1 MIDENPLNP
10 LNQHLNNKRN
20 VENLTKANLNLQ
32 KIHKTEIQGN
42 INRP

>member
-1 MIDENPLNP
+1 MINGKTRLTNTEK
-10 LNQHLNNKRN
+10 NKRI
-20 VENLTKANLNLQ
+20 VQNLTKANLNLQ